1 MKPGIDKECLQET
14 SHWGKAEF
22 LDADDHSVDADLE
35 VKDNTSVASKSPV
48 AKKWA
53 MSFGRGGGMDKGGS
67 KKTIGAL
74 GTSFPGWTQE
84 EMENSADGS
93 IEHNSKTIS
102 KRSGP
107 KPKVN
112 FNTTLQSTAPS
123 TATPTPM
130 TQASVL
136 PSKPQVLLESPP
148 QKDSQ
153 EI

>member
-1 MKPGIDKECLQET
+1 
-14 SHWGKAEF
+14 
-22 LDADDHSVDADLE
+22 
-35 VKDNTSVASKSPV
+35 
-48 AKKWA
+48 